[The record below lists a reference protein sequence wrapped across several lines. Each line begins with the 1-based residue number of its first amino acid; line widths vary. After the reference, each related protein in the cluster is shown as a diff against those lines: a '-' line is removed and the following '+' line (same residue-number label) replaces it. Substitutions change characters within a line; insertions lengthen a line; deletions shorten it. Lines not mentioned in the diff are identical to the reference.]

1 MIAVKPCCESCTHYL
16 QISDPTK
23 LGNKEGECRRYP
35 PQSVAIHVAANQIK
49 ILSHFPHVQPSQV
62 CGEHAAFAKNLAGD
76 KVMAETVSDITAA
89 N

>member
-16 QISDPTK
+16 QISDPTQ
-23 LGNKEGECRRYP
+23 LGNQQGECRRYP
-35 PQSVAIHVAANQIK
+35 PQSVAIQAANQIK
-49 ILSHFPHVQPSQV
+49 IISHFPHVQPSQV
-62 CGEHAAFAKNLAGD
+62 CGEHAAVATTL